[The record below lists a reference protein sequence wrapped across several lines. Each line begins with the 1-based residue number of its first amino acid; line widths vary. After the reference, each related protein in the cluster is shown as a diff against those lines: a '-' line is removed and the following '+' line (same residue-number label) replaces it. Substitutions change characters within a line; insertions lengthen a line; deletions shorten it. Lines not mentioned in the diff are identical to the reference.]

1 MSSQDNW
8 REAPDTIEAGSDGPR
23 LLDVL
28 VQIGL
33 HDHICLIYESQGE
46 QLAMP
51 VPSIRMGLERGEKC
65 IFIAPEKTLRDVSEG
80 LHAIGVDVDEAMN
93 SGRLAVAS
101 QEDTYLK
108 NGHFEPDRMIR
119 FLADS
124 LEPAIAS
131 GFSGLRV
138 VGEMTW
144 ALGGDL
150 GTGQLIEYEA
160 KLNHFVHDHPVAV
173 TCQYD
178 RNRFSPEVI
187 LNVIRT
193 HPIVI
198 YGNFVCSN
206 PYYVPPEEFLAP
218 NHAEMEVKR
227 LLANLRDRE
236 QGNKALRELSR
247 RLFQMQDE
255 EHRRIARELHDSI
268 AQELA
273 AVSMNLGQLQKRIE
287 GPDLITDNLLSDSMA
302 LVEHCNRE
310 IRTISHLLHPP
321 LLDEL
326 GLRRALQDYIEG
338 FAGRSAIATT
348 LDVAEDLDRL
358 PAEIE
363 TALFRVVQESLG
375 NIHRHSGST
384 TAAIRIRRDAGTV
397 RLEISDEGGGVPPGL
412 RLRNKEMSV
421 PVGVGI
427 AGMRERLRQVGGQLE
442 IESSDR
448 GTTVRAI
455 VPLPRNVRP
464 ENIALSGQ
472 S

>member
-33 HDHICLIYESQGE
+33 HDHICLIYESQEE

-65 IFIAPEKTLRDVSEG
+65 IFIAPENTLRDVNEA
-80 LHAIGVDVDEAMN
+80 LHAIGIDVDEAMN

-101 QEDTYLK
+101 QEDTYLR

-150 GTGQLIEYEA
+150 GAGQLIEYEA
-160 KLNHFVHDHPVAV
+160 KLNHFVQDHPVAV

-236 QGNKALRELSR
+236 QANKALRELSR

-273 AVSMNLGQLQKRIE
+273 AVSMNLGVLQRRIE
-287 GPDLITDNLLSDSMA
+287 GRDLITDNLLSDSMA
-302 LVEHCNRE
+302 LVEQCNRE

-384 TAAIRIRRDAGTV
+384 TAAVRIRRDAGTV

-412 RLRNKEMSV
+412 RLGNKEMSV

-442 IESSDR
+442 IESSDC

-455 VPLPRNVRP
+455 VTLPRD
-464 ENIALSGQ
+464 AS
-472 S
+472 

>member
-1 MSSQDNW
+1 MSIQDDQ
-8 REAPDTIEAGSDGPR
+8 REAPDTIEAGSDDPR

-28 VQIGL
+28 IQIGL

-65 IFIAPEKTLRDVSEG
+65 IFIAPEKTLRDVNEG
-80 LHAIGVDVDEAMN
+80 LHAIGIDVDEAMN

-101 QEDTYLK
+101 QEDTYLR

-150 GTGQLIEYEA
+150 GTGPLIEYEA
-160 KLNHFVHDHPVAV
+160 KLNYFVRDNPVAV

-236 QGNKALRELSR
+236 QANKALRELSR

-273 AVSMNLGQLQKRIE
+273 AVSMNLGELQRRIE
-287 GPDLITDNLLSDSMA
+287 GRDLITDNLLSDSMA
-302 LVEHCNRE
+302 LVEQCNRE

-384 TAAIRIRRDAGTV
+384 TAAVRIRRDAGTV

-427 AGMRERLRQVGGQLE
+427 AGMRERLGQVGGELE

-455 VPLPRNVRP
+455 VPLPRD
-464 ENIALSGQ
+464 AS
-472 S
+472 

>member
-33 HDHICLIYESQGE
+33 HDHICFIYESQEE

-65 IFIAPEKTLRDVSEG
+65 IFIAPEKTLSDVNEA
-80 LHAIGVDVDEAMN
+80 LHAIGIDVDEAVT
-93 SGRLAVAS
+93 SGRLVIAS
-101 QEDTYLK
+101 QEDTYLL

-218 NHAEMEVKR
+218 NHAETEVKR
-227 LLANLRDRE
+227 LLANIRDRE
-236 QGNKALRELSR
+236 QANKTLRELSR

-255 EHRRIARELHDSI
+255 EHRRIARELHDSV
-268 AQELA
+268 AQALA
-273 AVSMNLGQLQKRIE
+273 AVSMNLGELQKRIE
-287 GPDLITDNLLSDSMA
+287 GRDFFTDNLLSDSMA
-302 LVEHCNRE
+302 LVEQSNRE
-310 IRTISHLLHPP
+310 IRTISPLLHPP

-338 FAGRSAIATT
+338 FAGRSAIVTT
-348 LDVAEDLDRL
+348 LDVAEDVDRL
-358 PAEIE
+358 PAEFE
-363 TALFRVVQESLG
+363 TALFR
-375 NIHRHSGST
+375 
-384 TAAIRIRRDAGTV
+384 
-397 RLEISDEGGGVPPGL
+397 GG
-412 RLRNKEMSV
+412 E
-421 PVGVGI
+421 
-427 AGMRERLRQVGGQLE
+427 ER
-442 IESSDR
+442 
-448 GTTVRAI
+448 
-455 VPLPRNVRP
+455 
-464 ENIALSGQ
+464 
-472 S
+472 

>member
-1 MSSQDNW
+1 MSSRDNG

-28 VQIGL
+28 GHIGL
-33 HDHICLIYESQGE
+33 HDHVCFIYESQEE
-46 QLAMP
+46 QLAVP
-51 VPSIRMGLERGEKC
+51 VPSIRIGLERDEKC
-65 IFIAPEKTLRDVSEG
+65 IYAADKKTVSDVIEALRAMG
-80 LHAIGVDVDEAMN
+80 IDVDGAVN
-93 SGRLAVAS
+93 SGRLTVAS
-101 QEDTYLK
+101 QEDTYLR
-108 NGHFEPDRMIR
+108 NGHFEPDKMIR
-119 FLADS
+119 FWEET

-138 VGEMTW
+138 VGEATW
-144 ALGGDL
+144 ALCGDP
-150 GTGQLIEYEA
+150 GTGPFIEYEA
-160 KLNHFVHDHPVAV
+160 KLNYFVRDHPAVV

-178 RNRFSPEVI
+178 CNRFSPEVI

-206 PYYVPPEEFLAP
+206 PYYVPPEEFLAQD
-218 NHAEMEVKR
+218 HAAMEVKR
-227 LLANLRDRE
+227 LLANIRDRE
-236 QGNKALRELSR
+236 QVNQQLRELSG
-247 RLFQMQDE
+247 RLFRMQDE

-287 GPDLITDNLLSDSMA
+287 GRDLITDNLLSDSMA
-302 LVEHCNRE
+302 LVEQCNRE

-326 GLRRALQDYIEG
+326 GLRRVLQDYIEG
-338 FAGRSAIATT
+338 FAGRSAIVTT
-348 LDVAEDLDRL
+348 LDVAENLCRL
-358 PAEIE
+358 PAAIE

-375 NIHRHSGST
+375 NIHRHSGSP
-384 TAAIRIRRDAGTV
+384 TAAIRIHRDAGTV
-397 RLEISDEGGGVPPGL
+397 RLEISDEGRGLPPGL
-412 RLRNKEMSV
+412 RQGVKEMT
-421 PVGVGI
+421 VGVGI

-448 GTTVRAI
+448 VTTVRAI
-455 VPLPRNVRP
+455 VPLPRNP
-464 ENIALSGQ
+464 S
-472 S
+472 

>member
-1 MSSQDNW
+1 MSIQDDQS
-8 REAPDTIEAGSDGPR
+8 EATDTIEAGSDDPR

-65 IFIAPEKTLRDVSEG
+65 IFIAPEKTLRDVNEA
-80 LHAIGVDVDEAMN
+80 LHAIGIDVDEAMN

-101 QEDTYLK
+101 QEDTYLR

-119 FLADS
+119 FLVDS

-236 QGNKALRELSR
+236 QANKALRELSR

-384 TAAIRIRRDAGTV
+384 TAAVRIRRDAGTV

-442 IESSDR
+442 IESSDF

-455 VPLPRNVRP
+455 VTLPRD
-464 ENIALSGQ
+464 AS
-472 S
+472 

>member
-33 HDHICLIYESQGE
+33 HDHICLIYESQEE

-51 VPSIRMGLERGEKC
+51 VPSIRMGLDRGEKC
-65 IFIAPEKTLRDVSEG
+65 IFIAPEKTVSDVNEA
-80 LHAIGVDVDEAMN
+80 LHAIGIDVDEAVN
-93 SGRLAVAS
+93 SGTLAVVS
-101 QEDTYLK
+101 QEGTYLR
-108 NGHFEPDRMIR
+108 NGHFEPDKMIR
-119 FLADS
+119 FLADA
-124 LEPAIAS
+124 LEPAMAS

-144 ALGGDL
+144 ALGGDP
-150 GTGQLIEYEA
+150 GTGPLIEYEA
-160 KLNHFVHDHPVAV
+160 KLNYFVRDNPVAV

-255 EHRRIARELHDSI
+255 EHRRIGRELHDSI

-273 AVSMNLGQLQKRIE
+273 AVSMNLGELQRRIE
-287 GPDLITDNLLSDSMA
+287 GRDLITDNLLSDSMA

-338 FAGRSAIATT
+338 FAGRSAIVTM
-348 LDVAEDLDRL
+348 LDVAEDLNRL

-397 RLEISDEGGGVPPGL
+397 RLEISDEGGGLPPGL
-412 RLRNKEMSV
+412 RQGNKEMSV

-455 VPLPRNVRP
+455 VPLPRD
-464 ENIALSGQ
+464 AS
-472 S
+472 